1 MNKTAIRNFAIWA
14 RNKLIADVSYKA
26 GLMGITSEGISDAL
40 SQSTL
45 DVEFY
50 DIGTAEPYAIRGEE
64 IKQREGLVDIIR
76 QKEKESDYATA
87 YSSVIEEVAYTWF
100 NRMIAVRF
108 MEVNDY
114 MPAHI
119 RVLSSET
126 GKLEPDIVTTPFD
139 AELELSDVEK
149 QQIIELKNDNKLDEC
164 FRMLFIKQCNVLHSM
179 LPRLFENTSD
189 YSELLLNVSFVDQD
203 GVIYHLVH
211 DIEEVDFNIEMG
223 GQVEII
229 GWLYQYYN
237 SELKDET
244 FALLKNNVKVTKER
258 IPSAT
263 QLFTPDWIVRYMV
276 ENSLGRLWVEGHP
289 NDTLKSGWKYYLD
302 EAEQEADVQVQ
313 LGEISREYAKL
324 TPEDIKVI
332 DPCMGSGHIL
342 VYAFDVL
349 MQIYESAGYSQRDA
363 AKSILE
369 NNLFGLDI
377 DERAAQLAY
386 FAVLMKARQYNRRI
400 LNDYV
405 TCNVYAIRES
415 NGIDRDALNIL
426 GEAKNIGEK
435 LVDTFIDAKE
445 YGSILKV
452 DITADELVLLDS
464 KLDELKNK
472 TSFSDVFEAANS
484 DIVFDRVVPL
494 LLQAKLM
501 VQKYDAV
508 ITNPPYMGAGNM
520 NDRLTKYVKKAYP
533 NAKADMSTVFMEKAL
548 LYCKVSGYMS
558 MINIPVWMFLT
569 TYEKLRNQL
578 LGNNVIINMLHLGRG
593 IFGSD
598 FGTTAFVWKKTIVK
612 GYLGRYHRLFLQ
624 QGAVDSVD
632 QKGRWI
638 FKRIGEYHADQNSF
652 KKIPGCPIA
661 YWVSNNFFEMFNYP
675 SIKDVAFAGIGM
687 RTGNNDRFLRVWF
700 EVENTR
706 FKSDCSSAEEA
717 LSRHVKWVPY
727 NKGGEFRRWY
737 GNKDYVVNW
746 ENDGKEIK
754 DNTRKVYPQ
763 LGDNLGWKI
772 SNEQHYFKQGI
783 TWTVVSSK
791 YTSFRRYEEGAII
804 SNSGQSVICEDID
817 TLDYLEGLLNTK
829 IVMEVLAIISPTIG
843 FESGY
848 INKIPVIVNT
858 DKKETVVKYV
868 RSNLDISKE
877 DWNSLETSWGFKK
890 HPLI

>member
-64 IKQREGLVDIIR
+64 IKQRKGLVDIIR

-100 NRMIAVRF
+100 NRLIAVRF

-139 AELELSDVEK
+139 AELELSDVDK

-164 FRMLFIKQCNVLHSM
+164 FRMLFIKQCNTLHSM

-211 DIEEVDFNIEMG
+211 DIEEDDFNIEKG

-276 ENSLGRLWVEGHP
+276 ENSLGRLWIEGHP
-289 NDTLKSGWKYYLD
+289 NDSLKAGWKYYLV
-302 EAEQEADVQVQ
+302 EAEQEADVQAQ
-313 LGEISREYAKL
+313 LAEIRKEYAKL

-349 MQIYESAGYSQRDA
+349 MQIYESAGYTQRDA

-386 FAVLMKARQYNRRI
+386 FAVLMKARQYSRRI
-400 LNDYV
+400 LNDNV

-445 YGSILKV
+445 YGSILNV
-452 DITADELVLLDS
+452 NITADDLSLLDS
-464 KLDELKNK
+464 KIEELKNK

-484 DIVFDRVVPL
+484 DIVFENVVPL

-520 NDRLTKYVKKAYP
+520 NDSLTKYVKKAYP
-533 NAKADMSTVFMEKAL
+533 NAKADMSTVFMEKGL

-598 FGTTAFVWKKTIVK
+598 FGTTAFVWKKTILK

-632 QKGRWI
+632 QKENW
-638 FKRIGEYHADQNSF
+638 FFERIGEYHADQNSF

-706 FKSDCSSAEEA
+706 FKPDCSSAEEA
-717 LSRHVKWVPY
+717 LSRHVKWIPY

-754 DNTRKVYPQ
+754 DNTRRVYPQ

-817 TLDYLEGLLNTK
+817 MLDYLEGLLNTK

-858 DKKETVVKYV
+858 DKQETVVKHV

-877 DWNSLETSWGFKK
+877 DWNSFETSWGFKK

>member
-40 SQSTL
+40 FQSTL

-64 IKQREGLVDIIR
+64 IKQRKGLVDIIR

-100 NRMIAVRF
+100 NRLIAVRF

-139 AELELSDVEK
+139 ADLELSESEK

-164 FRMLFIKQCNVLHSM
+164 FRMLFIMQCNTLHSM

-211 DIEEVDFNIEMG
+211 DIEEDDFNIEKG

-237 SELKDET
+237 AELKDET

-276 ENSLGRLWVEGHP
+276 ENSLGRLWLEGHP
-289 NDTLKSGWKYYLD
+289 NDTLKSGWKYYLN
-302 EAEQEADVQVQ
+302 EAEQEADVKAQ
-313 LGEISREYAKL
+313 LEEIRKEYAKL
-324 TPEDIKVI
+324 TPGDIKVI

-349 MQIYESAGYSQRDA
+349 MQIYESAGYTQRDA
-363 AKSILE
+363 ARSILE

-400 LNDYV
+400 LSDYV
-405 TCNVYAIRES
+405 ICNVYAIRES
-415 NGIDRDALNIL
+415 NGFDKSVLECLGDARI
-426 GEAKNIGEK
+426 IGEK
-435 LVDTFIDAKE
+435 LIDVFEDAKE
-445 YGSILKV
+445 YGSILNI
-452 DITADELVLLDS
+452 DITRDELGTLEQKVE
-464 KLDELKNK
+464 ELRNK
-472 TSFSDVFEAANS
+472 TSYENMFDAINS
-484 DIVFDRVVPL
+484 EVIFNQVVPMM
-494 LLQAKLM
+494 LQAKLM
-501 VQKYDAV
+501 VQKYDV
-508 ITNPPYMGAGNM
+508 VVTNPPYMGSNNMNNKLSEYAKKEYPDTKSDLSTMFMQKTMHMCKKHGNM
-520 NDRLTKYVKKAYP
+520 A
-533 NAKADMSTVFMEKAL
+533 
-548 LYCKVSGYMS
+548 
-558 MINIPVWMFLT
+558 MINIPVWMFISS
-569 TYEKLRNQL
+569 YEQLRYS
-578 LGNNVIINMLHLGRG
+578 IIEKYTVTNMLHLGRG

-598 FGTTAFVWKKTIVK
+598 FGTTAFVFRNGAGSLYK
-612 GYLGRYHRLFLQ
+612 GTYLRLFNKTVEVVTVETKEMWFFERKGLNVAKQ
-624 QGAVDSVD
+624 VDFE
-632 QKGRWI
+632 R
-638 FKRIGEYHADQNSF
+638 
-652 KKIPGCPIA
+652 IPGAPFA
-661 YWVSNNFFEMFNYP
+661 YWAGNEYISKFDGLK
-675 SIKDVAFAGIGM
+675 IKDVGAPKSGM
-687 RTGNNDRFLRVWF
+687 STTDNNRFLRRWHEVDYSNIGFGYSSIEQTSDKKYRWF
-700 EVENTR
+700 P
-706 FKSDCSSAEEA
+706 FS
-717 LSRHVKWVPY
+717 
-727 NKGGEFRRWY
+727 KGGDFRRWY
-737 GNKDYVVNW
+737 GNNEYLFNW
-746 ENDGKEIK
+746 YNDGEDIRKAVVGATGGRLVNIDIGFNESLTWTKISSSKISFRYKPKGIMASDAGPGVFNLSDNMMYALGYLNTNTAQFGADIINPTLNYVPGTVESLPFVIDENKKHLVEEKTK
-754 DNTRKVYPQ
+754 DN
-763 LGDNLGWKI
+763 
-772 SNEQHYFKQGI
+772 
-783 TWTVVSSK
+783 
-791 YTSFRRYEEGAII
+791 
-804 SNSGQSVICEDID
+804 
-817 TLDYLEGLLNTK
+817 LE
-829 IVMEVLAIISPTIG
+829 
-843 FESGY
+843 
-848 INKIPVIVNT
+848 
-858 DKKETVVKYV
+858 
-868 RSNLDISKE
+868 ISKD
-877 DWNSLETSWGFKK
+877 DWDSFETSWDFKK

>member
-64 IKQREGLVDIIR
+64 IKQRKGLVDIIR

-100 NRMIAVRF
+100 NRLIAVRF

-126 GKLEPDIVTTPFD
+126 GKLEPDIVTNPFD
-139 AELELSDVEK
+139 ADLELSESEQ
-149 QQIIELKNDNKLDEC
+149 QQIIKLKNDNKLDEC
-164 FRMLFIKQCNVLHSM
+164 FRMLFIKQCNTLHSM

-211 DIEEVDFNIEMG
+211 DIEEDNFNIEMG

-276 ENSLGRLWVEGHP
+276 ENSLGRLWIEGHP
-289 NDTLKSGWKYYLD
+289 NDSLKSGWKYYLD
-302 EAEQEADVQVQ
+302 EAEQEPDVQAQ
-313 LGEISREYAKL
+313 LCEIRKEYAQL
-324 TPEDIKVI
+324 TPENIKVI

-349 MQIYESAGYSQRDA
+349 MQIYESAGYTQRDA

-386 FAVLMKARQYNRRI
+386 FAVMMKARQYSRRI
-400 LNDYV
+400 LNDNV

-415 NGIDRDALNIL
+415 NGIDKSALESLNDA
-426 GEAKNIGEK
+426 KVIGEK
-435 LVDTFIDAKE
+435 LIEAFVDAKE
-445 YGSILKV
+445 YGSILKL
-452 DITADELVLLDS
+452 DITTDELALIES
-464 KLDELKNK
+464 KIDELKNK
-472 TSFSDVFEAANS
+472 TSFADVFEAADS
-484 DIVFDRVVPL
+484 DIVFNRVVPL
-494 LLQAKLM
+494 LLQAKVM
-501 VQKYDAV
+501 ARKYDAV
-508 ITNPPYMGAGNM
+508 ITNPPYMGGTNM
-520 NDRLTKYVKKAYP
+520 SSKLSAFIQKQYP
-533 NAKADMSTVFMEKAL
+533 NGKMDLYSAFVEKMRDLTLNNRL
-548 LYCKVSGYMS
+548 LGVMTSYT
-558 MINIPVWMFLT
+558 WMFLT
-569 TYEKLRNQL
+569 SFERFREELLNQ
-578 LGNNVIINMLHLGRG
+578 NTIISL
-593 IFGSD
+593 I
-598 FGTTAFVWKKTIVK
+598 
-612 GYLGRYHRLFLQ
+612 Q
-624 QGAVDSVD
+624 P
-632 QKGRWI
+632 
-638 FKRIGEYHADQNSF
+638 EYHAFFESANVPICTYILRNGANKRYIGTSIKLDRFTGADIQAVKYLEAVSDKDCPYKYFQMQCNYN
-652 KKIPGCPIA
+652 KIPGRPIA
-661 YWVSNNFFEMFNYP
+661 YWISKRIIDMFDEGELLANYADLKQGL
-675 SIKDVAFAGIGM
+675 I
-687 RTGNNDRFLRVWF
+687 TGDNDRFLRLWQ
-700 EVENTR
+700 E
-706 FKSDCSSAEEA
+706 CSSNTITTGKDN
-717 LSRHVKWVPY
+717 LNKWFFFH
-727 NKGGEFRRWY
+727 KGGEYRKWY
-737 GNKDYVVNW
+737 GNIYLVVNW
-746 ENDGKEIK
+746 ENDGDEIINFRDDKGKQKSRPQNVQYYLKE
-754 DNTRKVYPQ
+754 
-763 LGDNLGWKI
+763 G
-772 SNEQHYFKQGI
+772 F
-783 TWTVVSSK
+783 TWTSLTVADFNV
-791 YTSFRRYEEGAII
+791 RYMPEGAIFAAKGSAGFCKDSESLYYI
-804 SNSGQSVICEDID
+804 IALCNSKVAMEFLSFLAPTMDYNNGSVEKMPTSID
-817 TLDYLEGLLNTK
+817 FNKKD
-829 IVMEVLAIISPTIG
+829 TIDSLVS
-843 FESGY
+843 EN
-848 INKIPVIVNT
+848 I
-858 DKKETVVKYV
+858 EM
-868 RSNLDISKE
+868 SKE
-877 DWNSLETSWGFKK
+877 DWDSFETSWDYKK

>member
-26 GLMGITSEGISDAL
+26 GLMGITKDGIADAL
-40 SQSTL
+40 SQSTS

-64 IKQREGLVDIIR
+64 IKQRKGLVQIIK

-100 NRMIAVRF
+100 NRLIAVRF

-114 MPAHI
+114 MPSHV

-126 GKLEPDIVTTPFD
+126 GKLEPDLVTTPFD
-139 AELELSDVEK
+139 AELDFSDAEK
-149 QQIIELKNDNKLDEC
+149 QQIIQLKNDNKLDEA
-164 FRMLFIKQCNVLHSM
+164 FRLLFIKQCNSLHGM

-203 GVIYHLVH
+203 GVVYHLVH
-211 DIEEVDFNIEMG
+211 DIDEDDFNIEKG

-237 SELKDET
+237 AELKDET

-276 ENSLGRLWVEGHP
+276 ENSLGRLWLEGHP
-289 NDTLKSGWKYYLD
+289 NDTLKSSWKYYLN
-302 EAEQEADVQVQ
+302 EAEQEVDVKAQ
-313 LGEISREYAKL
+313 LEEIRKEYAKL

-349 MQIYESAGYSQRDA
+349 MQIYESAGYTQRDA
-363 AKSILE
+363 ARSILE
-369 NNLFGLDI
+369 NNLCGLDI

-405 TCNVYAIRES
+405 VCNVYAIRES
-415 NGIDRDALNIL
+415 NGIDKAVLESLGDAK
-426 GEAKNIGEK
+426 GIGEK
-435 LVDTFIDAKE
+435 LLDAFVDAKE
-445 YGSILKV
+445 YGSILNI
-452 DITADELVLLDS
+452 DITKEELVDLYKAIES
-464 KLDELKNK
+464 LKNK
-472 TSFSDVFEAANS
+472 ASFDNMFEAINS
-484 DIVFDRVVPL
+484 EIITDKIVPL
-494 LLQAKLM
+494 LLQAELM
-501 VQKYDAV
+501 TQEYDAV
-508 ITNPPYMGAGNM
+508 VTNPPYMGAGNM
-520 NDRLTKYVKKAYP
+520 DAMLTKYVKRYYA
-533 NAKADMSTVFMEKAL
+533 NAKSDLSTVFMEKTL
-548 LYCKVSGYMS
+548 SYCKANAFMA

-569 TYEKLRNQL
+569 SYEKLREDL
-578 LGNNVIINMLHLGRG
+578 LRDNTIVNMLHLGRG

-598 FGTTAFVWKKTIVK
+598 FGTTAFVWKKGCINGYK
-612 GYLGRYHRLFLQ
+612 GLYRKLFLQ
-624 QGAVDSVD
+624 QGAVDTVE
-632 QKGRWI
+632 QKEKWFFEG
-638 FKRIGEYHADQNSF
+638 IGKYNADQASF
-652 KKIPGCPIA
+652 KNIPGSPIA
-661 YWVSNNFFEMFNYP
+661 YWVSDNFFNMFNNP
-675 SIKDVAFAGIGM
+675 SIRDVAFAGIGM

-700 EVENTR
+700 EVNEYK
-706 FKSDCSSAEEA
+706 FLADCVSADD
-717 LSRHVKWVPY
+717 SVNRHAKWIPY

-746 ENDGKEIK
+746 EFNGKEVK
-754 DNTRKVYPQ
+754 DNTRRVYPQ

-772 SNEQHYFKQGI
+772 SNEQHYFKPGI

-791 YTSFRRYEEGAII
+791 YTSFRRYDNGAII

-817 TLDYLEGLLNTK
+817 LLDYLEGLLNTK

-848 INKIPVIVNT
+848 INKVPVVV
-858 DKKETVVKYV
+858 DEPRKEAVIEKV
-868 RSNLDISKE
+868 RECIDISRK
-877 DWNSLETSWGFKK
+877 DWDSFETSWDFKK

>member
-26 GLMGITSEGISDAL
+26 GLMGITSKGIFDAL

-50 DIGTAEPYAIRGEE
+50 DIGTAEPYAIRAEE
-64 IKQREGLVDIIR
+64 IKQRKGLVDIIR

-100 NRMIAVRF
+100 NRLIAVRF
-108 MEVNDY
+108 MEINDY

-139 AELELSDVEK
+139 VELELTDVEK

-164 FRMLFIKQCNVLHSM
+164 FKMLFIKQCNALHSM

-211 DIEEVDFNIEMG
+211 DIEEDDFNIEKG

-276 ENSLGRLWVEGHP
+276 ENSLGRFWIEGHP
-289 NDTLKSGWKYYLD
+289 NDSLKSGWKYYLD
-302 EAEQEADVQVQ
+302 EAEQEADVKAQ
-313 LGEISREYAKL
+313 LDEIKKEYAKL

-349 MQIYESAGYSQRDA
+349 MQIYESAGYTQRDA

-426 GEAKNIGEK
+426 CEAKNIGEK

-445 YGSILKV
+445 YGSILNV

-484 DIVFDRVVPL
+484 EVVFNRVVPL
-494 LLQAKLM
+494 MLQAKLM

-508 ITNPPYMGAGNM
+508 ITNPPYMNASGM
-520 NDRLTKYVKKAYP
+520 EDKLSDYVKSNYI
-533 NAKADMSTVFMEKAL
+533 NQKADLYSCCMEKAFEL
-548 LYCKVSGYMS
+548 ANPFG
-558 MINIPVWMFLT
+558 MIAMITMETWMFLSSM
-569 TYEKLRNQL
+569 EKFRNEIISQETVL
-578 LGNNVIINMLHLGRG
+578 SLVHMPYLGKGGTSLGIN
-593 IFGSD
+593 
-598 FGTTAFVWKKTIVK
+598 FGTSAFIFLNNNLSRYLAEYNYIRYYELNDCLIPKEFPMNNERHTWKNLEKYK
-612 GYLGRYHRLFLQ
+612 
-624 QGAVDSVD
+624 A
-632 QKGRWI
+632 
-638 FKRIGEYHADQNSF
+638 
-652 KKIPGCPIA
+652 IPGSPIS
-661 YWVSNNFFEMFNYP
+661 YWVSDKLCDSFKNEKIDKYAISDGQTKTGDNTKYLRCLWEVQNDY
-675 SIKDVAFAGIGM
+675 IGK
-687 RTGNNDRFLRVWF
+687 G
-700 EVENTR
+700 
-706 FKSDCSSAEEA
+706 K
-717 LSRHVKWVPY
+717 KWVLIA
-727 NKGGEFRRWY
+727 KGGIFRRWY
-737 GNKDYVVNW
+737 GNIEYVIDWSDVARNHFRKD
-746 ENDGKEIK
+746 
-754 DNTRKVYPQ
+754 KVARIAPEYIWFRE
-763 LGDNLGWKI
+763 GVSWNHVT
-772 SNEQHYFKQGI
+772 SNEKFAARLLKDDMLFETAAPSVFFDERDRLILVIAYLNSIVSERILKLINPTMCTNVGDVTSQPFFAYEDERKFMI
-783 TWTVVSSK
+783 T
-791 YTSFRRYEEGAII
+791 ELAEG
-804 SNSGQSVICEDID
+804 SID
-817 TLDYLEGLLNTK
+817 L
-829 IVMEVLAIISPTIG
+829 S
-843 FESGY
+843 
-848 INKIPVIVNT
+848 
-858 DKKETVVKYV
+858 
-868 RSNLDISKE
+868 RE
-877 DWNSLETSWGFKK
+877 DWDSFETSWDFKR